1 MRRRSNPGPNVPQ
14 LTAAEMHAYYIA
26 IVTASKLV
34 LVRSAI
40 AAKPV

>member
-1 MRRRSNPGPNVPQ
+1 MRRQSNPGLGVPQ

-34 LVRSAI
+34 LVRSALGS
-40 AAKPV
+40 KN